1 MSDKRDACSEGCRGA
16 LVSHR
21 QDVRFGGAGRFI
33 HPLSDVLSDD
43 IGEGTRIW
51 QFCVVLP
58 GARIGR
64 NCNVC
69 SSCFVENDVV
79 IGDDV
84 TVKCGVSIWDG
95 ITIGD
100 GAFIGQSV
108 AFTNDKFPRSRQ
120 RPEHFDRT
128 YVGDGASIGANATIL
143 PVKIGEHAMVG
154 AGAVVTHD
162 VPPYAMV
169 IGNPARIVGYVD
181 AKRSDSV

>member
-1 MSDKRDACSEGCRGA
+1 MDDVRDAFPEGG
-16 LVSHR
+16 
-21 QDVRFGGAGRFI
+21 DRFL
-33 HPLSDVLSDD
+33 HPLSDVQSDG

-69 SSCFVENDVV
+69 AGCFVENDVV
-79 IGDDV
+79 IGDNV

-95 ITIGD
+95 IVIED

-120 RPEHFDRT
+120 RPEEFCKTH
-128 YVGDGASIGANATIL
+128 VGVGASIGANATIL
-143 PVKIGEHAMVG
+143 PVRIGAHAMVG

-169 IGNPARIVGYVD
+169 VGNPARVVGYVD
-181 AKRSDSV
+181 SRRPDSV